1 VLAIGAKAGE
11 AYTPSQWEASAAA
24 FPYFSSGEYEKA
36 KEVLAEAH
44 RLQPEHGGVA
54 YNLACAEARLGE
66 TEAAIEHLR
75 VALERQPE
83 LAELAKTD
91 EDLES
96 IRDDPRFPT

>member
-1 VLAIGAKAGE
+1 
-11 AYTPSQWEASAAA
+11 
-24 FPYFSSGEYEKA
+24 
-36 KEVLAEAH
+36 
-44 RLQPEHGGVA
+44 
-54 YNLACAEARLGE
+54 
-66 TEAAIEHLR
+66 